1 MDDTGNILGVLP
13 EQTQH
18 FQHLF
23 PWISTNS
30 MPWSRI
36 NDAPARF
43 LDGTGVA
50 ACVSRFDVE
59 GVVAKVDGGLENDVE
74 DSGYA
79 QRLAIVEDLSFLF
92 GGIHV

>member
-1 MDDTGNILGVLP
+1 VDDTGNILGVLP

-18 FQHLF
+18 FQLLF
-23 PWISTNS
+23 PWLSRNS
-30 MPWSRI
+30 MPWSQI

-59 GVVAKVDGGLENDVE
+59 GVVAKVDDGLENDVE

-79 QRLAIVEDLSFLF
+79 QRLAIVEDLSFFF
-92 GGIHV
+92 GGIDV